1 MMASNTDLLNLI
13 KNSTASTH
21 QSRKSLV
28 KAISRVIGI
37 DYQEAEEE
45 LAAHEKKG
53 LVKCNFDGLIYHAKI
68 VTPKIVEYKSQEPT
82 SCTTIVYD
90 IYNNMKMLHVGEDN
104 AVSMNNLSTKFDIS
118 DRKLRQIVF
127 NINNR
132 LYSLKNGNTFTRK
145 IMGDNNGY
153 YIVSNDIE
161 KKRYLNKYKHKLIE
175 AVKTLK
181 IAHQDFGLDEQFKLK
196 LSEFENEIVKSISD
210 DL

>member
-1 MMASNTDLLNLI
+1 MASNTDLLNLI

-28 KAISRVIGI
+28 KAISRVRGI

-82 SCTTIVYD
+82 SCPTLVYD

-104 AVSMNNLSTKFDIS
+104 AVSMSELSLQYDIS
-118 DRKLRQIVF
+118 ERKLRQIIF

-132 LYSLKNGNTFTRK
+132 LYTLKNGNTFKRK
-145 IMGDNNGY
+145 ILGDNNGY
-153 YIVSNDIE
+153 YVVANDLE
-161 KKRYLNKYKHKLIE
+161 VNRYLNKYTHKLIE
-175 AVKTLK
+175 AAKVLRIGIEDFGRDEQMKLK
-181 IAHQDFGLDEQFKLK
+181 I
-196 LSEFENEIVKSISD
+196 SEFENDLVKSISD
-210 DL
+210 YL